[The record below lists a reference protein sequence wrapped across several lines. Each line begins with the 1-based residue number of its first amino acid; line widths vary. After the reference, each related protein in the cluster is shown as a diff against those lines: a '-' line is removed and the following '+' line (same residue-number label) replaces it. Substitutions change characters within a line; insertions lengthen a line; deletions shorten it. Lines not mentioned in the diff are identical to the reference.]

1 MEIRYTSVASRPKL
15 VLCDIDGVILQQGS
29 QWPDVYSYTHV
40 LPGSKEKLVEW
51 NLAGHR
57 IILTTGRA
65 ECFRELTE
73 KQLASQFIPYDLLI
87 MGLPTGVRVLINDY
101 KSEQPDVP
109 MAIAFNLKRDVGMGE
124 VDF

>member
-1 MEIRYTSVASRPKL
+1 VEVKYTPVRQRPACL
-15 VLCDIDGVILQQGS
+15 FVDIDGTILQQGS

-73 KQLASQFIPYDLLI
+73 KQLASQFIPYDLLL
-87 MGLPTGVRVLINDY
+87 MGLPTGIRVLVNDV
-101 KSEQPDVP
+101 KNEESEVP
-109 MAIAFNLKRDVGMGE
+109 TALAFSLKRDVGMGE
-124 VDF
+124 VEF